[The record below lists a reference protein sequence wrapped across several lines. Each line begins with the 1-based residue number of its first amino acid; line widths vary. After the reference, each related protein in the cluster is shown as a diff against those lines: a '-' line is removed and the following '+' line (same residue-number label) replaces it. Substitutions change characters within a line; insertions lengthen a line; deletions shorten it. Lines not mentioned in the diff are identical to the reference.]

1 MRYGFV
7 IDQRKCIGCHA
18 CTTAC
23 KSEHD
28 VPLGVFRT
36 WVKSVE
42 KGSYPNTRRHFL
54 VQRCNHCEDAPCVNI
69 CPTKALYKRSDGIV
83 DFNKDSCIGCKSCMG
98 ACPYEAIYIDPA
110 TATAA
115 KCNFCAHRVEV
126 GLQPACVIV
135 CPEQAIIS
143 GDLEDPTS
151 QISRL
156 IGRENV
162 QVRKPEKNTKPQLFY
177 LGADQVAVNPEATP
191 DSVGYMWGQPN
202 THLHGREIA
211 SAPVVPSYRPL
222 DFQTLLGSAA
232 DSGAAT
238 LPPPKAVTMPVAGQI
253 KPFSTV
259 PPVAGRT
266 PIPLANIQTPSKV
279 VSSGE
284 IRSGTSMA
292 GGLLAQGVDAQV
304 NYNVSHERPWG
315 FLVSLYLWTKSIGA
329 GVFLVTALAIAFGLA
344 NDSFLLKAIA
354 PIIGLAFVGLT
365 TLLLVAD
372 LKHPERFLYILTRP
386 NWSSWLVWGAVILIG
401 YSGILVLW
409 LVARFFG
416 WSGLEPVLLVPGVV
430 LAAMSAVYSAFLF
443 AQAKGRDLW
452 QSPLLAPHLL
462 VQALVAGSAV
472 LSIGGIVTG
481 AVGTT
486 LNFLSVIL
494 LSAVIINALLMLGE
508 GSVTHINSSVGR
520 AAHDMYF
527 GSQRNKFW
535 WGAVMAGI
543 IIPLILLA
551 IALSGGIFWLSA
563 VAAVLAL
570 VGLLAYEDSWIIAG
584 QSVPLS

>member
-83 DFNKDSCIGCKSCMG
+83 DFNRDSCIGCKSCME

-110 TATAA
+110 THTAA

-143 GDLEDPTS
+143 GDLEDPDS

-191 DSVGYMWGQPN
+191 SSVGYMWGEPN
-202 THLHGREIA
+202 TRLHGRETA
-211 SAPVVPSYRPL
+211 PSPVVPSHRPL
-222 DFQTLLGSAA
+222 NFSELLNNTP
-232 DSGAAT
+232 DSSFVPGHSSF
-238 LPPPKAVTMPVAGQI
+238 P
-253 KPFSTV
+253 TV

-266 PIPLANIQTPSKV
+266 PIPLAKIETASSP

-284 IRSGTSMA
+284 LRSGTSMA
-292 GGLLAQGVDAQV
+292 SGLLAQGVDAQV

-329 GVFLVTALAIAFGLA
+329 GAFLMLALALIFGLA
-344 NDSFLLKAIA
+344 SDDLLLKIIA
-354 PIIGLAFVGLT
+354 PIIGLVFVGLT
-365 TLLLVAD
+365 TLLLVVD
-372 LKHPERFLYILTRP
+372 LKHPARFLYVLTRP
-386 NWSSWLVWGAVILIG
+386 NWTSWLVWGAFILIG
-401 YSGILVLW
+401 YSGFLVLW
-409 LVARFFG
+409 LIGRFFG
-416 WSGLEPVLLVPGVV
+416 WSGLEPVLLVPGIV

-462 VQALVAGSAV
+462 IQASVAGSAA
-472 LSIGGIVTG
+472 LLIGGILTG
-481 AVGTT
+481 ATTNT
-486 LNFLSVIL
+486 LNFLTVTLLIALVINTL
-494 LSAVIINALLMLGE
+494 IMLGE
-508 GSVTHINSSVGR
+508 GSITHINSSVAR
-520 AAHDMYF
+520 AAHDLYF
-527 GSQRNKFW
+527 GSQKNKFW
-535 WGAVMAGI
+535 VGAVALGLVV
-543 IIPLILLA
+543 PLILLS
-551 IALSGGIFWLSA
+551 IVLISGIFWLSA
-563 VAAVLAL
+563 VAAVFAL